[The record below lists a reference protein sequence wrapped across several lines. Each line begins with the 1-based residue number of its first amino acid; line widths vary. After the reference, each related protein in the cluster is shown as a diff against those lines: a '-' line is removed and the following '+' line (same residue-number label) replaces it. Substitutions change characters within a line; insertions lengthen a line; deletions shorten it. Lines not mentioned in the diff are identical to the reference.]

1 MLPTSSQSA
10 VEPFDLIIFGG
21 TGDLA
26 MRKLF
31 PSLYYHYCD
40 GLLPEQGRIIAVA
53 RSEHSDEEFRALV
66 REQAVKHIAEDA
78 FDASR
83 WQAFEHYLSY
93 LKVDAGQAAD
103 FALLGQKLDECPEH
117 QRVYYLSTGPSLF
130 APICEHLA
138 QAGLATATSRIA
150 VEKPLG
156 RNLASARQINAQ
168 IGAVFSERQ
177 IFRIDHYLGKEPV
190 QNLLALRFGNTLFEP
205 LWNRSTVRNVQITV
219 SEQIGVEGRGEFY
232 DQTGA
237 LRDMVQN
244 HLLQLLCIIAMEP
257 PTRDTPDAVRDE
269 KLKVLRAL
277 RPLVGAEALA
287 NTVRAQYKAGAVNGE
302 LAIGYLEEPGV
313 PAASRTETYAALCA
327 HIDNWRWSG
336 VPFFLRTGKR
346 LADRVTEIVINFVP
360 LPHAIYPCNAS
371 SVACP
376 NRLVIRL
383 QPEEYIRLS
392 VQAKAPGDDML
403 LRPVELNLNLAQAHA
418 ERQRSAYE
426 RLLIDLLRDR
436 QTLFLR
442 HDELEAAWSWVD
454 PILAAWEQRDS
465 APSAYM
471 AGSWGPAAASR
482 LIYERG
488 GQWHEEEG

>member
-1 MLPTSSQSA
+1 MSSNPIKPA
-10 VEPFDLIIFGG
+10 IAPFDFVLFGG

-26 MRKLF
+26 MRKLL
-31 PSLYYHYCD
+31 PSLYYHFCD
-40 GLLPEQGRIIAVA
+40 DLLPPECRILAVA
-53 RSEHSDEEFRALV
+53 RTELDDEGFKAMADK
-66 REQAVKHIAEDA
+66 QATHHIAADV
-78 FDASR
+78 FDESR
-83 WQAFEHYLSY
+83 WQAFTQHLQYLRI
-93 LKVDAGQAAD
+93 DAGHAAEFESLRQVLND
-103 FALLGQKLDECPEH
+103 FPDR
-117 QRVYYLSTGPSLF
+117 QRIFYLSTGPALF
-130 APICEHLA
+130 APICQHLS
-138 QAGLATATSRIA
+138 QVGLVTPNARVA

-156 RNLASARQINAQ
+156 RDLLSARRINAE
-168 IGAVFSERQ
+168 IGVVFSEQQ

-205 LWNRSTVRNVQITV
+205 LWNHSTIRDVQITV
-219 SEQIGVEGRGEFY
+219 AEQIGVESRGEFY
-232 DQTGA
+232 DHTGA

-277 RPLVGAEALA
+277 RPLTGAKALA
-287 NTVRAQYKAGAVNGE
+287 NTVHAQYKAGAVNGE
-302 LAIGYLEEPGV
+302 LAIAYLEEQGV
-313 PAASRTETYAALCA
+313 APDSRTETFTALCA
-327 HIDNWRWSG
+327 HIDNWRWAG

-346 LADRVTEIVINFVP
+346 LSERVTEIVINFVP
-360 LPHAIYPCNAS
+360 LPHAIYPCS
-371 SVACP
+371 PRSVACP

-383 QPEEYIRLS
+383 QPEEYVRLS
-392 VQAKAPGDDML
+392 IQAKAPGDEMI

-418 ERQRSAYE
+418 ERQHSAYE

-442 HDELEAAWSWVD
+442 HDELEAAWDWID
-454 PILAAWEQRDS
+454 PILAAWAQREGDLAS
-465 APSAYM
+465 YM

-488 GQWHEEEG
+488 GHWHEED